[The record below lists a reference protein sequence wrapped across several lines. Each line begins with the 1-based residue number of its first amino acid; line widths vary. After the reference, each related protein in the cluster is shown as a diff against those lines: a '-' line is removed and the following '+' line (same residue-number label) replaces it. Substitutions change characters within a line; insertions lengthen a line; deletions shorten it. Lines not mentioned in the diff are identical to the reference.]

1 MTRPGMTQPGIARP
15 TSRSL
20 MTALCA
26 ACLLFPS
33 PAAATPVYRPD
44 NGHYYEVVHG
54 NGVDWSN
61 AKAAAESLTYA
72 GSTGHLVT
80 ITDQAENLWLTSTFG
95 GGSLHFHWIGAYQP
109 AGSSEPGGGW
119 SWVTGESW
127 GYTNWWPYGEPNN
140 FGGNENAVVFDHG
153 ITAGGKSWND
163 LRHDAGVLGYVVEY
177 SSPASPVPESTSFV
191 LLGTGL
197 IALMWRARSRRALE
211 RQSPARREPGKTN

>member
-15 TSRSL
+15 TRRSL

-72 GSTGHLVT
+72 GSKGHLVT
-80 ITDQAENLWLTSTFG
+80 ITDQ
-95 GGSLHFHWIGAYQP
+95 
-109 AGSSEPGGGW
+109 
-119 SWVTGESW
+119 
-127 GYTNWWPYGEPNN
+127 
-140 FGGNENAVVFDHG
+140 
-153 ITAGGKSWND
+153 GKSVADVHFWRRQPPFPLD
-163 LRHDAGVLGYVVEY
+163 WCLPACRIERAWRRMELGHGRVVGLYELV
-177 SSPASPVPESTSFV
+177 A
-191 LLGTGL
+191 LWGTEQL
-197 IALMWRARSRRALE
+197 WW
-211 RQSPARREPGKTN
+211 K